1 MRDEMKNS
9 SSKIRDEKET
19 IMKIT
24 SVVKVSVFAAAVGF
38 AALLPATARAQS
50 DAMPDSFA
58 FSAEEAA
65 AAEHA
70 SAKLAS
76 TNFEGKISLPYDV
89 KCEGK
94 NLKAGQY
101 SLSVKSDGI
110 SHIVTIHGSGEN
122 VNLHVREIANA
133 PANVRANKPS
143 NEATSQSALLVG
155 KSHEGRKVEAVYVKQ
170 LNRTLYL
177 NTSSQGSSSHMDR
190 LPIS

>member
-1 MRDEMKNS
+1 MRNEMKNS
-9 SSKIRDEKET
+9 NLKISGEKET

-24 SVVKVSVFAAAVGF
+24 SVVNVSVFAATLGF

-50 DAMPDSFA
+50 DVMPDSFA
-58 FSAEEAA
+58 FSAEEATIA
-65 AAEHA
+65 QPAD
-70 SAKLAS
+70 AKIAKAD
-76 TNFEGKISLPYDV
+76 FEGKVSLPYDV

-110 SHIVTIHGSGEN
+110 SHVVTLHGSGQD
-122 VNLHVREIANA
+122 VNLHVSELPAKA
-133 PANVRANKPS
+133 PASVRANQ
-143 NEATSQSALLVG
+143 ATSQSALLVG
-155 KSHEGRKVEAVYVKQ
+155 KSSEGRKVEAVYVKE

-177 NTSSQGSSSHMDR
+177 NASSQENHTHIDR